1 MFALP
6 NTRSSRSSIRNF
18 QFSIFNFQSLLS
30 LNQKSKIKNQKSFLA
45 LSTFTPHPSSIIHH
59 PSSLPVTVYCLLI
72 TLPLAATAASDLPKS
87 FPSPQAAVAALSA
100 AVNSKN
106 ADALHDIF
114 GPEADDVQN
123 PDRVQ
128 ATNEFN
134 TFAEALNAT
143 NRLVKNSDTNYALE
157 IGTNF
162 WPFPIPIV
170 NQQGHWLFD
179 TRTGKEELFNRRIG
193 RNELNTLETIRAYV
207 DAQREY
213 ASRDRNGDEVL
224 QFAQR
229 IFSSPGKK
237 DGLYWPQDLDGE
249 ESPLGLLIAEAQGEG
264 YTPKSGE
271 AMEPPEPFH
280 GYYFKILPRQGKHAP
295 GGEYNYVIN
304 GRMIAGFALIAWPA
318 TYDESGIMTFIV
330 NQQGRVYQKD
340 LGPKTDKLAPKITV
354 YDPDSTWQLSP
365 D

>member
-1 MFALP
+1 MELLRFAAFP
-6 NTRSSRSSIRNF
+6 SH
-18 QFSIFNFQSLLS
+18 
-30 LNQKSKIKNQKSFLA
+30 QKSKIKNQKS
-45 LSTFTPHPSSIIHH
+45 H
-59 PSSLPVTVYCLLI
+59 YCLLI
-72 TLPLAATAASDLPKS
+72 TVYCLLPLAATAASLPQT
-87 FPSPQAAVAALSA
+87 FPSPLAAVSALST
-100 AVNSKN
+100 AVSTQN

-114 GPEADDVQN
+114 GPGADDVQN

-143 NRLVKNSDTNYALE
+143 NRLVKESDTNYVLE
-157 IGTNF
+157 VGTNF

-170 NQQGHWLFD
+170 NQQGRWFFD
-179 TRTGKEELFNRRIG
+179 TVAGKEELFNRRIG

-237 DGLYWPQDLDGE
+237 DGLYWPADLDGE

-271 AMEPPEPFH
+271 AVTAPEPFH
-280 GYYFKILPRQGKHAP
+280 GYYFKILLRQGKHAP

-340 LGPKTDKLAPKITV
+340 LGPKTDKLAPKISV
-354 YDPDSTWQLSP
+354 YDPDPSWQLSL